1 MGMSDI
7 YAQLSKDHNKVKDLL
22 DKIQSTSDGSEGTR
36 QKLFSELKQELEVHT
51 TFEEKVFYPQA
62 REKTGMDEAIEDA
75 LEEHDEAKQL
85 LEALADMDP
94 TSGEW
99 METIQELSEALGHHI
114 KDEEQELFPAARK
127 KVDSTEADKMGRE
140 YMEMKKKAL
149 S

>member
-1 MGMSDI
+1 MSDI
-7 YAQLSKDHNKVKDLL
+7 YELLSKDHNKVKELL
-22 DKIQSTSDGSEGTR
+22 EKIQSTPEGSEKAR

-62 REKTGMDEAIEDA
+62 REKTGMDEKIEDA
-75 LEEHDEAKQL
+75 MEEHDEAKQL
-85 LEALADMDP
+85 LEALADMEP
-94 TSGEW
+94 SSEEW
-99 METIQELSEALGHHI
+99 METIEELADALSHHI

-127 KVDSTEADKMGRE
+127 KVDPTEAEKMGRE

>member
-1 MGMSDI
+1 MSDI
-7 YAQLSKDHNKVKDLL
+7 YELLSKDHNKAKELIE
-22 DKIQSTSDGSEGTR
+22 KIQSTPEGSEKER
-36 QKLFSELKQELEVHT
+36 QKLFLELKQELEVHT
-51 TFEEKVFYPQA
+51 SFEENVFYPQA
-62 REKTGMDEAIEDA
+62 REKTGMDEKVEDA

-94 TSGEW
+94 SSEEW
-99 METIQELSEALGHHI
+99 METIEELADALGHHI

-127 KVDSTEADKMGRE
+127 KLDPTEADKMGRE

>member
-1 MGMSDI
+1 MSDI
-7 YAQLSKDHNKVKDLL
+7 YELLSKDHKKVKELL
-22 DKIQSTSDGSEGTR
+22 EKIQSTPEGSEKAR

-62 REKTGMDEAIEDA
+62 REKTGMDEKIEDA
-75 LEEHDEAKQL
+75 MEEHDEAKQL
-85 LEALADMDP
+85 LEALADMEP
-94 TSGEW
+94 SSEEW
-99 METIQELSEALGHHI
+99 METIEELADALSHHI

-127 KVDSTEADKMGRE
+127 KVDPTEAEKMGRE